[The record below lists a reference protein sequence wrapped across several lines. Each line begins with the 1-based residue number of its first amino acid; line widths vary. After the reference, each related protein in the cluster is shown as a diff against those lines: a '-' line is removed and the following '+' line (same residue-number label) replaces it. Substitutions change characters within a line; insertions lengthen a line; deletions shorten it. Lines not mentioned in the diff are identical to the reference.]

1 MQSEFSGDSV
11 DASHDATDDASHDA
25 TEAVTPRRRR
35 VRSPGTSMR
44 ISLGI
49 GAKLFI
55 AFGIVTAMTLLASAY
70 SLYSHR
76 HVGNALELITRGSVP
91 AMSTSFELAQ
101 SSKELEAALPMLA
114 NAEEETDREQAA
126 ARVLAIADRLKEQI
140 EEFHNRKIDSE
151 AADRLVEYG
160 AQLES
165 GTRAL
170 NETVEKR
177 LALTGKLGVKTGDMR
192 RTHIELYKQTENLI
206 DDANF
211 DLVIA
216 ADETTENVQ
225 KFLRGLVDG
234 PVATMRN
241 AMKLQ
246 AQGNIAIGL
255 LGQASATSSGSL
267 RGMLEEKFEAAA
279 QRIRDAL
286 GELDKKHVDGPIG
299 KTTTQILELGES
311 ADGVFKSPPASEAEK
326 SARLRWV
333 IDLQNQ
339 FMPLLD
345 PVVDDSVFNV
355 EIGSDELSENTKATI
370 SKLMKEDLTYLR
382 ALLEVQADSNL
393 ILGIAS
399 EAAQTPSRE
408 LMQPLEERYTAAAEA
423 LHNAVGDMGNSDKVK
438 AVVANIEK
446 LISFGTGPESTF
458 ELRKAVLGQ
467 AERATE
473 VNKGNSML
481 VQGLVMAV
489 KKQVESAREAVKARS
504 ASAEA
509 TIGQATLMLQ
519 GIAATSLIASILI
532 AWLYV
537 GRSLVGRITRLVGT
551 MRELA
556 DGNMG
561 VDVAVK
567 GRDEVADMAKTVL
580 VFKENMVENG
590 ALQAERIE
598 AEERA
603 RAERRQAMLDFAN
616 NFESQVGTVIET
628 VTQTSSTMQFSAQA
642 MSATAEQ
649 TNEKSV
655 TVASASEQASAY
667 VRTVAAS
674 AEQLAASIQEISQQV
689 AHSTKI
695 ARGAVDLA
703 QSSNDKVQGLSISAQ
718 KIGEVVQ
725 LINDIASQT
734 NLLAL
739 NATIEA
745 ARAGDAGKGFAV
757 VATEVKSLAE
767 QTAKATE
774 EIGAQIVEI
783 QGATGETV
791 QAISEI
797 VGTISEIDQI
807 ASAISSAVE
816 EQGAATQEIAS
827 NVQRAASG
835 TIEVSAN
842 IADVTEAAGETGQA
856 ANQVLNAVNDLSQ
869 QTEVLRGSVDEFL
882 ERVRAA

>member
-1 MQSEFSGDSV
+1 MTIRTKLLSGVFSIL
-11 DASHDATDDASHDA
+11 AL
-25 TEAVTPRRRR
+25 AVTL
-35 VRSPGTSMR
+35 GTMSQ
-44 ISLGI
+44 
-49 GAKLFI
+49 
-55 AFGIVTAMTLLASAY
+55 LAIRHS
-70 SLYSHR
+70 SELTTRLYEHPFMASNFAR
-76 HVGNALELITRGSVP
+76 NALVNFLK
-91 AMSTSFELAQ
+91 M
-101 SSKELEAALPMLA
+101 
-114 NAEEETDREQAA
+114 DRE
-126 ARVLAIADRLKEQI
+126 
-140 EEFHNRKIDSE
+140 
-151 AADRLVEYG
+151 
-160 AQLES
+160 
-165 GTRAL
+165 L
-170 NETVEKR
+170 N
-177 LALTGKLGVKTGDMR
+177 LAL
-192 RTHIELYKQTENLI
+192 
-206 DDANF
+206 
-211 DLVIA
+211 
-216 ADETTENVQ
+216 
-225 KFLRGLVDG
+225 
-234 PVATMRN
+234 
-241 AMKLQ
+241 
-246 AQGNIAIGL
+246 
-255 LGQASATSSGSL
+255 SAP
-267 RGMLEEKFEAAA
+267 
-279 QRIRDAL
+279 D
-286 GELDKKHVDGPIG
+286 
-299 KTTTQILELGES
+299 
-311 ADGVFKSPPASEAEK
+311 
-326 SARLRWV
+326 
-333 IDLQNQ
+333 
-339 FMPLLD
+339 
-345 PVVDDSVFNV
+345 
-355 EIGSDELSENTKATI
+355 
-370 SKLMKEDLTYLR
+370 
-382 ALLEVQADSNL
+382 
-393 ILGIAS
+393 
-399 EAAQTPSRE
+399 
-408 LMQPLEERYTAAAEA
+408 AAEA
-423 LHNAVGDMGNSDKVK
+423 TARFDAAKEIDAQVLEDLE
-438 AVVANIEK
+438 VVAERILSVEGKSQIAQITQLFSKVRGSADRMAAKRRSGDVNAAALMEEHSVELLAVTEK
-446 LISFGTGPESTF
+446 LD
-458 ELRKAVLGQ
+458 ELVEL
-467 AERATE
+467 ATE
-473 VNKGNSML
+473 EGFDFITSAQDTSSALERWQML
-481 VQGLVMAV
+481 GLLAAVILGLGVALLSVGAIIPPIRQLTAAMA
-489 KKQVESAREAVKARS
+489 AL
-504 ASAEA
+504 AEGDQ
-509 TIGQATLMLQ
+509 TTEISG
-519 GIAATSLIASILI
+519 
-532 AWLYV
+532 V
-537 GRSLVGRITRLVGT
+537 GRS
-551 MRELA
+551 
-556 DGNMG
+556 
-561 VDVAVK
+561 
-567 GRDEVADMAKTVL
+567 DEIGAMAKSVL
-580 VFKENMVENG
+580 VFKQNMIENE

-598 AEERA
+598 AEQRA
-603 RAERRQAMLDFAN
+603 RAERRQAMLDLAN

-842 IADVTEAAGETGQA
+842 IADVTAAAGETGQA